1 MDVALQK
8 DVVRTIKKYSNR
20 RLYDTEESRY
30 VTLDELAQLVRG
42 GVQARVVDAKSG
54 ADLTQPTL
62 AQIILES
69 RGAAKLLPVP
79 LLERLIR
86 LGDAALAEFIG
97 RYLSW
102 ALDVY
107 LRSRKSAEAAR
118 RVNPL
123 AFLPFGA
130 ADALA
135 SLWSRAHLPWS
146 PGDELAWSPPPE
158 PGPFPVDEADEAA
171 EVQEAAEPVRHSEI
185 SQLRREVDEL
195 KTLIKSVLGRRKGGS
210 SGD

>member
-1 MDVALQK
+1 MRPK
-8 DVVRTIKKYSNR
+8 TIKKYSNR
-20 RLYDTEESRY
+20 RLYDPEASRY
-30 VTLDELAQLVRG
+30 ITLDELAAQIRAGQEV
-42 GVQARVVDAKSG
+42 RVVDAKTG
-54 ADLTQPTL
+54 AELTQATL

-86 LGDAALAEFIG
+86 LGDASLAEFIG
-97 RYLSW
+97 RYVSW

-107 LRSRKSAEAAR
+107 LRTRKSAEAVR

-135 SLWSRAHLPWS
+135 SLWSRAHLPWT
-146 PGDELAWSPPPE
+146 PADEVEWTPPPPE
-158 PGPFPVDEADEAA
+158 PALAREADEEA
-171 EVQEAAEPVRHSEI
+171 ELLPEPATRTEL
-185 SQLRREVDEL
+185 SQLRREVEEL
-195 KTLIKSVLGRRKGGS
+195 KSLLRSMLPRRKGGAGEPPS
-210 SGD
+210 S